1 MKFTAAAL
9 LLSLLATPAVAG
21 GFSGIPCDHPQV
33 IKAMEDGLRNSVE
46 NGSSLI
52 SYGVF
57 IEGITKATT
66 LHSSQNKLVCA
77 ISLRLSNAGQTTTVR
92 LRYTYEQFGSGKKT
106 ASITPL

>member
-21 GFSGIPCDHPQV
+21 GLSGIPCDHPEV

-46 NGSSLI
+46 DGRSLI

-57 IEGITKATT
+57 IEGISNAKT

-77 ISLRLSNAGQTTTVR
+77 ISLRVSNAGQTATIR
-92 LRYTYEQFGSGKKT
+92 LRYTYQQFGSGKKT